1 MLFLEIVIVALQSIR
16 ANLFRAALTMLGIII
31 GVGAVITM
39 LAAGAGAQK
48 RIDEQIASL
57 GANILTV
64 NTSNFF
70 AGGVSR
76 DSQSL
81 VIDDANA
88 LRTDSTYLDAV
99 VPEMQSRGQFKLDNV
114 NTVARLSGTT
124 YEYPGIF
131 NYKLALGRFFNAED
145 DANRKRVV
153 VLGSDVPQRLD
164 KKPQDLVGKMIA
176 VNGQQFEVIGVFESI
191 GGGFGNN
198 NPDSSAFI
206 PLRTA
211 EQRVLGKKNVDNISV
226 RVKADASLERAMVDI
241 ERVLRRDHKI
251 MPGRANDFAIVDRR
265 EFLTTQ
271 QQAQQTFTILLA
283 SIAGVSLLVGGIG
296 IMNIMLV
303 SVTERTREIGIRMAL
318 GATRFSILL
327 QFLVESVT
335 LCLLGG
341 LLGIRPRLGRC
352 DDAVALRGLA
362 GLRLAALG
370 RARVRIQRRRR
381 PFLRHLAGT
390 ACGASRP
397 DRGLALRIN
406 GARFAV
412 RSFERHHNPLR

>member
-1 MLFLEIVIVALQSIR
+1 MLFGEIVLVALQSIR

-57 GANILTV
+57 GANVLTV
-64 NTSNFF
+64 NTSTFF

-76 DSQSL
+76 EGQSL

-88 LRTDSTYLDAV
+88 LRSDSLYLDAV
-99 VPEMQSRGQFKLDNV
+99 VPEMQARGQFKLDNV
-114 NTVARLSGTT
+114 NTNARLSGTT
-124 YEYPGIF
+124 FEYPKIF
-131 NYKLALGRFFNAED
+131 NYKLALGRFFDPNED
-145 DANRKRVV
+145 SDRKRVV
-153 VLGSDVPQRLD
+153 VLGSDIPQRLD
-164 KKPQDLVGKMIA
+164 KKPVDLVGKTLA
-176 VNGQQFEVIGVFESI
+176 VNGQSFEVIGIFESI

-211 EQRVLGKKNVDNISV
+211 EQRVMGKKNVDNISV

-251 MPGRANDFAIVDRR
+251 MPGRANDFAIIDRR

-271 QQAQQTFTILLA
+271 QQAQATFTILLA

-318 GATRFSILL
+318 GATRFNILL

-335 LCLLGG
+335 LCLFGG
-341 LLGIRPRLGRC
+341 LLGIGLGAGAATLLSRFAGWQTFVSPLSVGLAFAFSVGVGLFFGIMPARRAARL
-352 DDAVALRGLA
+352 DPIEALRY
-362 GLRLAALG
+362 
-370 RARVRIQRRRR
+370 
-381 PFLRHLAGT
+381 
-390 ACGASRP
+390 
-397 DRGLALRIN
+397 
-406 GARFAV
+406 
-412 RSFERHHNPLR
+412 E

>member
-70 AGGVSR
+70 AGGISR

-99 VPEMQSRGQFKLDNV
+99 VPEMQSRGQYKLDNV
-114 NTVARLSGTT
+114 NTIARLSGTT
-124 YEYPGIF
+124 HEYPAIF

-145 DANRKRVV
+145 DTDRKRVV
-153 VLGSDVPQRLD
+153 VLGADLPQRLE

-176 VNGQQFEVIGVFESI
+176 VNGQPFEVIGVFESI

-226 RVKADASLERAMVDI
+226 RVKTDASLERAMVDI

-251 MPGRANDFAIVDRR
+251 MPGKGNDFAIIDRR

-271 QQAQQTFTILLA
+271 QQAQATFTILLA

-318 GATRFSILL
+318 GATRFSIML

-335 LCLLGG
+335 LCLFGG
-341 LLGIRPRLGRC
+341 LLGIGLGTGAATTLSRFAGWQVFVSPLSVGLAFAFSVGVGLFFGIMPARRAARL
-352 DDAVALRGLA
+352 DPIEALRY
-362 GLRLAALG
+362 
-370 RARVRIQRRRR
+370 
-381 PFLRHLAGT
+381 
-390 ACGASRP
+390 
-397 DRGLALRIN
+397 
-406 GARFAV
+406 
-412 RSFERHHNPLR
+412 E